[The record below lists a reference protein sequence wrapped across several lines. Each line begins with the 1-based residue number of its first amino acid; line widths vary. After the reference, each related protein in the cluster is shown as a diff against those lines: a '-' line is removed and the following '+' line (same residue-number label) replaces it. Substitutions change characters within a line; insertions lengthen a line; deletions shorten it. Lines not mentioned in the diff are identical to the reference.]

1 MTPPNAK
8 MISKKPFTIK
18 CPACSETFCID
29 SYAGNTGE
37 DRIIQMESAYEKH
50 FNKVHAHEDASQAA
64 ARIVREA
71 TKMGRNRDRR
81 NVPEFFGGW
90 KLVNVPWSGP
100 QN

>member
-71 TKMGRNRDRR
+71 T
-81 NVPEFFGGW
+81 E
-90 KLVNVPWSGP
+90 
-100 QN
+100 